1 MGADMLLYCCEDPTS
16 YTKAWPVIEYR
27 LESLTDDQLEAIAE
41 DCLWYD
47 AQEIW
52 EEHEDREQDL
62 KEEDLY
68 KLNDLY
74 GIALRKMVREK
85 LLEAVKVLIGN
96 PEDNHGGWR
105 RDLAHMTLGETSYIF
120 SGGMSWGDQPSEAC
134 DYINLIDNSGL
145 FDGMGSQDFDYES
158 FKA

>member
-1 MGADMLLYCCEDPTS
+1 MGADMLLYCCEDPTD
-16 YTKAWPVIEYR
+16 YEKAWPVIKYR
-27 LESLTDDQLEAIAE
+27 LESLADDQLEAIAE

-52 EEHEDREQDL
+52 EEYEGHDL

-68 KLNDLY
+68 KLHDLY

-85 LLEAVKVLIGN
+85 LLEAVRVLIGS
-96 PEDNHGGWR
+96 PKDNYGGWR
-105 RDLAHMTLGETSYIF
+105 RDIAHMTLSGTSYMF
-120 SGGMSWGDQPSEAC
+120 SGGMSWGDHPTDVC
-134 DYINLIDNSGL
+134 DYINLMDHSGL
-145 FDGMGSQDFDYES
+145 FEGMGSSDFDYES

>member
-1 MGADMLLYCCEDPTS
+1 MGADMLLYCCEDPTN

-27 LESLTDDQLEAIAE
+27 IESLTDDQLEDIAD

-47 AQEIW
+47 AETLREEYEDQE
-52 EEHEDREQDL
+52 L

-68 KLNDLY
+68 QINDLY
-74 GIALRKMVREK
+74 GIALRKMVRER
-85 LLEAVKVLIGN
+85 LLEAVKELIGS
-96 PEDNHGGWR
+96 PEDDFAGWR
-105 RDLAHMTLGETSYIF
+105 RDLAHMTLGETSYMF

-134 DYINLIDNSGL
+134 DYIKLIEESGL
-145 FDGMGSQDFDYES
+145 FDGMGKADFDYES